1 MLFGSTLEVVS
12 EWHWLGSMWCMFS
25 LGWHHLQEASDKLE
39 ALKAE
44 ELKNTKVN
52 LNTEPSDTIQF
63 DNLK

>member
-1 MLFGSTLEVVS
+1 MLDNIFQAKATLQSIVDNYAVDAQ
-12 EWHWLGSMWCMFS
+12 L
-25 LGWHHLQEASDKLE
+25 LQEASDKLE

-44 ELKNTKVN
+44 ELKNTKVD